1 MILVIYHE
9 INLFRNCFT
18 FGIAQREQLC
28 ILILLSILTST
39 LDIDIRSFPRKTT
52 SEKLAN

>member
-52 SEKLAN
+52 SEKLAS